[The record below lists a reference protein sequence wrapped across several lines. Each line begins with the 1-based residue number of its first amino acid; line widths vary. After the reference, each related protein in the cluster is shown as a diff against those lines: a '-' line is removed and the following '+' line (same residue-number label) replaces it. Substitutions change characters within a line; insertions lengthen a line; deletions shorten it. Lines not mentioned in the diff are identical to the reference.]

1 MSAPIISVY
10 LGPLRSKW
18 DQYCLSKGVKSSSAL
33 KQVIQHLL
41 TREFGSTPEVA
52 TDSIDDGKTKRIEI
66 RLKPSLYA
74 ELQRRAKAEGFS
86 PNRFIS
92 GLVDARL
99 AKTVPIFGQHE
110 LDGLTASTSQL
121 LRLGTNLNQIA
132 RAINRNP
139 LETDLVRVE
148 LIQEIRQEINLHTQ
162 HVAALISSN
171 LERWQGGKHE

>member
-33 KQVIQHLL
+33 KKVIQHLL
-41 TREFGSTPEVA
+41 SREFGSTPTVA
-52 TDSIDDGKTKRIEI
+52 TDSVDDGKTKRVEI
-66 RLKPSLYA
+66 RIKSSQYA
-74 ELQRRAKAEGFS
+74 ELIRRSRAEGLS
-86 PNRFIS
+86 LNRFVS

-99 AKTVPIFGQHE
+99 ANTVPIFGQHE

-139 LETDLVRVE
+139 LETDLSRVE
-148 LIQEIRQEINLHTQ
+148 LIQEIRQEISLHTQ
-162 HVAALISSN
+162 HVAALIEAN
-171 LERWQGGKHE
+171 LKRWSIK